1 MVSTRKV
8 LIAPGYLPHYRDRF
22 YQLLG
27 EICAAADIQLTVAA
41 SNAVPSNLIPG
52 QFAGLVNAPITM
64 AGPFAWQDIPRLS
77 VGCDLVIAQQEA
89 KYLANYFLQLKRLV
103 SPQKFAFWGHGRNF
117 QAATSGLVAEYL
129 KRWTSLHCDWWFAY
143 NDASAS
149 IVANLGYPVQ
159 RITPVMNAIDTAHLT
174 SLRKELNPA
183 DVETLRTKLGIHGFN
198 VAVFTGGLYDQ
209 KRLRF
214 LVDACN
220 IVRQKIP
227 DFELIVI
234 GSGPDSAYLERF
246 ASRNQWLH
254 FVGPKDDAEK
264 VPYWAMAKALVM
276 PGLVGLV
283 VLDSFALGVP
293 IITTDYPDHSPEF
306 AYLLNGVNGIVTSP
320 WPSLRNYAEHI
331 VNFFLSPELQ
341 QKLTLNALA
350 SAQNH
355 TIEVM
360 AHNFFKGIT
369 MALETPRLRFCELPK
384 RTLHRANTSTRQ
396 DKNLAIATRSLSPYT
411 REFFDCVAQERE
423 TGRTTLVIGRRE
435 SDWINPWNSDLLIP
449 QVANYVYANATTTK
463 GSRRLLLP
471 SRGLMA
477 ALERIHPHLV
487 AIQECSGFSIFAAV
501 WSTIRGIPYLLITEI
516 GDNYGP
522 PYPALS
528 VTQRIMHKMILKG
541 AAGVVALSPDARRR
555 AEKARKKYVIAP
567 HAINTARYTPR
578 ITLRDCNEPVIL
590 MAAGNFIFRKGY
602 DLLIKALAQAQQNLT
617 GTHQWTLLCY
627 GAGDKSELQ
636 ALAQNVGIAE
646 MVEFNSFLDEAQL
659 VEAYQSADVFVFPSR
674 KETYGIVL
682 HEAASC
688 GLPLVASIHA
698 GATELLAQ
706 EGQNAL
712 RVDPENTTQFASA
725 LQTLICD
732 KDLRHRF
739 GIKSRSIAETW
750 DVKKI
755 AQQTKLWIESLLA

>member
-1 MVSTRKV
+1 MASKCKV

-27 EICAAADIQLTVAA
+27 EFCAATDIQLTVAA
-41 SNAVPSNLIPG
+41 SRAVPSNLIPG
-52 QFAGLVNAPITM
+52 QFAGLVNARITR
-64 AGPFAWQDIPRLS
+64 AGPFAWQDIAKLS

-103 SPQKFAFWGHGRNF
+103 SPQRFAFWGHGKNF
-117 QAATSGLVAEYL
+117 QSATSDLVAEYL

-159 RITPVMNAIDTAHLT
+159 RITSVMNAIDTAHLT
-174 SLRKELNPA
+174 ALKKALKPT
-183 DVETLRTKLGIHGFN
+183 DVKALQTKLGMHGQN

-234 GSGPDSAYLERF
+234 GSGPESAYLERV

-293 IITTDYPDHSPEF
+293 IITTNYPDHSPEF
-306 AYLLNGVNGIVTSP
+306 AYIRNGVNGIVTSP
-320 WPSLRNYAEHI
+320 WPSLRNYAEQ
-331 VNFFLSPELQ
+331 VVDFFLSPELQ
-341 QKLTLNALA
+341 QKLTQNALA
-350 SAQNH
+350 SAQSH
-355 TIEVM
+355 TIEIM
-360 AHNFFKGIT
+360 AHNFFQGIT
-369 MALETPRLRFCELPK
+369 MALKTPRLRFCELPK
-384 RTLHRANTSTRQ
+384 RTLHRANASACQ
-396 DKNLAIATRSLSPYT
+396 GKKFAIATRSLSPYT
-411 REFFDCVAQERE
+411 REFFDCLAQERE
-423 TGRTTLVIGRRE
+423 SESTTLVIGRRE
-435 SDWINPWNSDLLIP
+435 SDWINPWNSNLLIP
-449 QVANYVYANATTTK
+449 QVANYVYANATTSK

-477 ALERIHPHLV
+477 ALERIHPRLV

-501 WSTIRGIPYLLITEI
+501 WSSIHSIPYLLITEI

-528 VTQRIMHKMILKG
+528 VTQRILHRITLKR
-541 AAGVVALSPDARRR
+541 AAGVIALSPDARRR
-555 AEKARKKYVIAP
+555 AEKAGKQYVIAP
-567 HAINTARYTPR
+567 HAINTARYRPR
-578 ITLRDCNEPVIL
+578 NALRDSAEPVIL
-590 MAAGNFIFRKGY
+590 MSAGNFIFRKGY
-602 DLLIKALAQAQQNLT
+602 DLLIKALAHAHQNLA
-617 GTHQWTLLCY
+617 GEHRWILRCY
-627 GAGDKSELQ
+627 GAGDKSELLK
-636 ALAQNVGIAE
+636 LARKVGIAD
-646 MVEFNSFLDEAQL
+646 MVEFHSFLDEVQL
-659 VEAYQSADVFVFPSR
+659 VEAYQSADIFAFPSR

-706 EGQNAL
+706 EGENAL

-725 LQTLICD
+725 LQTLIRD
-732 KDLRHRF
+732 KNLRHRF

-750 DVKKI
+750 DVKKN
-755 AQQTKLWIESLLA
+755 AQQTKLWIESLLV